1 MDLASWKIII
11 IVVLLL
17 LPLGF
22 TLLPFKLI
30 RYVEHADDSQKDRL
44 YRILSLLNCFS
55 GGVFLGACL
64 LDLFPD
70 TQDMMDSIMVR
81 ISSSFSFPV
90 AEFTVAMGFFIVLIV
105 EGIVASC
112 HGASGGVGPGGDVEE
127 SEPLISGAAV
137 NYGAADREEAGADG
151 HGHGHSHLPSG
162 QAGIRSLML
171 VLALSLH
178 SVIEGLAIGL
188 QESSDQLLQLF
199 AAVGIH
205 KGILGFSLGLSLVRD
220 GSLSF
225 CRMLTSAL
233 VFSGASPLGL
243 GIGWAVTDAGSS
255 LAGDTANAVLQGVAC
270 GTFLYITFFE
280 VLPHEFRD
288 NTDRLLRTLFVVIG
302 FGVVC
307 CVLFLDPDV
316 RTPNSGGGGGSP

>member
-1 MDLASWKIII
+1 M
-11 IVVLLL
+11 
-17 LPLGF
+17 
-22 TLLPFKLI
+22 
-30 RYVEHADDSQKDRL
+30 
-44 YRILSLLNCFS
+44 LNCFS

-70 TQDMMDSIMVR
+70 TLDMMDGIMVR
-81 ISSSFSFPV
+81 ISSSVSFPV
-90 AEFTVAMGFFIVLIV
+90 AEFTVALGFFTVLIV

-112 HGASGGVGPGGDVEE
+112 HADDAIGSDE
-127 SEPLISGAAV
+127 SEPLISDAAV
-137 NYGAADREEAGADG
+137 NYGSADRVESASTGSG
-151 HGHGHSHLPSG
+151 SGHGHSHAAPLPSG

-188 QESSDQLLQLF
+188 QESDEQLLQLF

-225 CRMLTSAL
+225 CRMLSSAL
-233 VFSGASPLGL
+233 VFCAASPLGV

-255 LAGDTANAVLQGVAC
+255 LAGDTANAILQGIAC

-288 NTDRLLRTLFVVIG
+288 NRDRLLRTLFVVIG
-302 FGVVC
+302 FSVVV

-316 RTPNSGGGGGSP
+316 RKPNGGGGGDSP

>member
-1 MDLASWKIII
+1 MSYFLS
-11 IVVLLL
+11 V
-17 LPLGF
+17 F
-22 TLLPFKLI
+22 
-30 RYVEHADDSQKDRL
+30 RL
-44 YRILSLLNCFS
+44 YRILGLLNCFS

-70 TQDMMDSIMVR
+70 VQEMMDSIMVR
-81 ISSSFSFPV
+81 ITSNFSFPV
-90 AEFTVAMGFFIVLIV
+90 AEFTVALGFFTVFIV
-105 EGIVASC
+105 EGVVASC
-112 HGASGGVGPGGDVEE
+112 HGGGAEGTAAET
-127 SEPLISGAAV
+127 EPLISAPAV
-137 NYGAADREEAGADG
+137 NYGSSDRTEADLVTGESG
-151 HGHGHSHLPSG
+151 HGHSEGQGHGHSHLPSG

-188 QESSDQLLQLF
+188 QESTDQLLQLF

-225 CRMLTSAL
+225 CRMLSSAL
-233 VFSGASPLGL
+233 AFCGASPLGV
-243 GIGWAVTDAGSS
+243 GIGWAVTNAGSS
-255 LAGDTANAVLQGVAC
+255 VAGDTANAVLQGVAC

-280 VLPHEFRD
+280 VLPHEFRY
-288 NTDRLLRTLFVVIG
+288 NKDRLLRTLFVVIG
-302 FGVVC
+302 FSVVC

-316 RTPNSGGGGGSP
+316 RTPNCINGAGGSP

>member
-1 MDLASWKIII
+1 M
-11 IVVLLL
+11 
-17 LPLGF
+17 
-22 TLLPFKLI
+22 
-30 RYVEHADDSQKDRL
+30 
-44 YRILSLLNCFS
+44 NCFS

-70 TQDMMDSIMVR
+70 VQDMMDSIMVR
-81 ISSSFSFPV
+81 IASSVNFPV
-90 AEFTVAMGFFIVLIV
+90 AEFTVALGFFTVLII

-112 HGASGGVGPGGDVEE
+112 HSDHSSAGASAAE
-127 SEPLISGAAV
+127 SDPLISSAAV
-137 NYGAADREEAGADG
+137 NYGAADQEEVEPGGAESGHGHG

-162 QAGIRSLML
+162 QSSIRSLML

-178 SVIEGLAIGL
+178 SVIEGMAIGL

-233 VFSGASPLGL
+233 VFCGASPLGV

-288 NTDRLLRTLFVVIG
+288 NRDRMLRTLFVVIG
-302 FGVVC
+302 FSVVC

-316 RTPNSGGGGGSP
+316 RTPNSGGGGSP